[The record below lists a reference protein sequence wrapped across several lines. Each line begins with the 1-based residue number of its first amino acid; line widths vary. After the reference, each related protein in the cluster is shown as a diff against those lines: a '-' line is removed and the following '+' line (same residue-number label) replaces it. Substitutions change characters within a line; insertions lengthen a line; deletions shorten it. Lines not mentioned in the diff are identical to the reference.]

1 LQEISIVTDSTADL
15 PKNLIRDY
23 GVTVVPLK
31 VIFSNGEVFR
41 DGVDIKTEEFYF
53 RQVNKRES
61 STTSQP
67 SPAEFIEVYKELL
80 TRSKCIISIHIS
92 SEMSGTAHSAR
103 TAARTLAGADIN
115 VIDSR
120 LVSMALGI
128 IVLEA
133 ARAVREG
140 RKKAEVLS
148 LIENMIKESKVFFVV
163 DTLEYLARGGRI
175 GKARSFLGTLLNIRP
190 VCCLKEGAVFPC
202 EKVRGKTRSIERLV
216 QIVRENTGEKP
227 LLCSLVHG
235 MDPDGV
241 KKLHR
246 LVIEKLN
253 LVNEPIISGLG
264 AVVGSHVGPGVLGI
278 VYYPCLERGGNKV
291 EQIFSR

>member
-1 LQEISIVTDSTADL
+1 MQEISIVTDSTADL
-15 PKNLIRDY
+15 PENLRRDY
-23 GVTVVPLK
+23 GVAVVPLK
-31 VIFSNGEVFR
+31 VIFSNGEVMR
-41 DGVDIKTEEFYF
+41 DGVDIKTNEFYY
-53 RQVNKRES
+53 RQVNKHES

-103 TAARTLAGADIN
+103 TAARAFAGADIN

-133 ARAVREG
+133 AKAVRGGKE
-140 RKKAEVLS
+140 KAEVLF
-148 LIENMIKESKVFFVV
+148 LIERMIQESKVFFAV

-175 GKARSFLGTLLNIRP
+175 GKARAFLGTLLNIRP
-190 VCCLKEGAVFPC
+190 ICCLKEGAVFPC
-202 EKVRGKTRSIERLV
+202 EKARGKTKSIERLV
-216 QIVRENTGEKP
+216 QIVQENMGEKP

-235 MDPDGV
+235 NDPEGV
-241 KKLHR
+241 KKLHQ
-246 LVIEKLN
+246 LVIKKLN
-253 LVNEPIISGLG
+253 LVNEPVIAGLG

-278 VYYPCLERGGNKV
+278 VYCPHQN
-291 EQIFSR
+291 